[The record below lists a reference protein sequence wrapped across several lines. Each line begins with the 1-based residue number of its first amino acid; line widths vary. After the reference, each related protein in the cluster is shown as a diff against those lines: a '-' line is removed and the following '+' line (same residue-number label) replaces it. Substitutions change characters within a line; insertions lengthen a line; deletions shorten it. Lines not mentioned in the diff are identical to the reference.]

1 MSSLTRTF
9 YVQIFVDSSNTH
21 IFYASPEGVVAD
33 EIPPLRPVVD
43 GEPAVTAE
51 SSAVFTKSHKWVHN
65 SAYYFDAQNS
75 TPNFV
80 GPEVMTKA
88 TRAPDPSSLYFQLR
102 EINLAK
108 DLVQLRA
115 FKFAFD
121 PKDPFKNVPELAD
134 TTRYNY
140 PEEIDL
146 QPVFRRPCEG
156 SLATLWLDLADV
168 VTQHF
173 ITIAPPIETPS
184 GSDLPPQKTLPLVQF
199 NPSLEFQSAPAW
211 EWEPFYEFDPV
222 SGKILILHGFLSGEP
237 SVELYDFL

>member
-1 MSSLTRTF
+1 
-9 YVQIFVDSSNTH
+9 
-21 IFYASPEGVVAD
+21 
-33 EIPPLRPVVD
+33 VD
-43 GEPAVTAE
+43 GRPAVTAA
-51 SSAVFTKSHKWVHN
+51 SSAVSTKSHKWLHKD
-65 SAYYFDAQNS
+65 AYYFDATNS

-80 GPEVMTKA
+80 GPEVMAKT
-88 TRAPDPSSLYFQLR
+88 TRVPDPSSLYFQVR
-102 EINLAK
+102 EIVPSK
-108 DLVQLRA
+108 EFVRLRA

-121 PKDPFKNVPELAD
+121 PKDPLQTVPQLVD
-134 TTRYNY
+134 TTRFEY

-173 ITIAPPIETPS
+173 ITIAPPIETPP

-199 NPSLEFQSAPAW
+199 NPSLEFQSGPAW

-222 SGKILILHGFLSGEP
+222 SGKLLILHGFLSGEP